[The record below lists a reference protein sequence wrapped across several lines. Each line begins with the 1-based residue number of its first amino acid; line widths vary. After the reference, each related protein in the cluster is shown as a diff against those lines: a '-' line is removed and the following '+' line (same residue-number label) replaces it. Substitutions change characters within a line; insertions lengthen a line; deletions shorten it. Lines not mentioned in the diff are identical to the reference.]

1 MPVAYPKIDIEV
13 YCSCGAWLCGQTEVV
28 QNDWPKLVV
37 SPCKKCAAAAS
48 MEYGN
53 MTEHTKGPWR
63 IDCWHGQHDE
73 CGALIVGANGER
85 ICDTAAEFYLRR
97 SEYIATHAAYRAN
110 ARLIAA
116 APDLLHACKVAL
128 ASMEYGNMP
137 DWAILEKAIAKV
149 EDNNE

>member
-85 ICDTAAEFYLRR
+85 ICDTAGEFYLRP
-97 SEYIATHAAYRAN
+97 SECIAN

-116 APDLLHACKVAL
+116 APDLLHACKHAL
-128 ASMEYGNMP
+128 NAFEKNWCI
-137 DWAILEKAIAKV
+137 DWNVLEKAIAKA
-149 EDNNE
+149 EGKE